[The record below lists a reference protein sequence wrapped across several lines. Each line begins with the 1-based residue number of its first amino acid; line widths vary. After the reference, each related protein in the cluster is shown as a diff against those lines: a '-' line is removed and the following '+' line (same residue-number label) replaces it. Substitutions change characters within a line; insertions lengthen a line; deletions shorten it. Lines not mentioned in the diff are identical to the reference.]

1 MLRTKLSKDDLE
13 DLNQDILKFDN
24 FTRRALAYCMWRGNQ
39 FNNKEK
45 QIRLNRISEN
55 HSDVFLK
62 FLSSL
67 TQANFKSA
75 VEKEK

>member
-1 MLRTKLSKDDLE
+1 
-13 DLNQDILKFDN
+13 
-24 FTRRALAYCMWRGNQ
+24 MWRGNQ